1 MPKRSYREEIMNDL
15 DNMLKF
21 LIIYDEENTEQCQE
35 VLDMYAQLSST
46 RFLSERETIP
56 KSNSMMNLMWEYDDK
71 EFKQIA
77 RMSKSSFIGLLELI
91 EQHEVFKIESNR
103 KQKPV
108 WIQLMITLNRLGC
121 EGNGSSIGR
130 CAMFSG
136 IGYGS
141 VLKYQER
148 VFIAI
153 KDLQKQYITWP
164 NAEQRKQISEWFN
177 SWFAWLCGNR

>member
-1 MPKRSYREEIMNDL
+1 
-15 DNMLKF
+15 
-21 LIIYDEENTEQCQE
+21 
-35 VLDMYAQLSST
+35 
-46 RFLSERETIP
+46 
-56 KSNSMMNLMWEYDDK
+56 MMNLMWEYDDK

-91 EQHEVFKIESNR
+91 EQHEVFKSESNH